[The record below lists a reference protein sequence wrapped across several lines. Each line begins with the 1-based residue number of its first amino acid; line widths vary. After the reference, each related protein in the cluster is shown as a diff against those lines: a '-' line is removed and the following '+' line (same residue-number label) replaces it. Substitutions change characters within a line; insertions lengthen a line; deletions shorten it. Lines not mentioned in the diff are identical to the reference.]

1 MRGIGL
7 TREKVLEEA
16 GVLANEQGLHAVTIT
31 NLAKHLG
38 IKKPSLYNHIKD
50 QEDIV
55 NGIMILGWK
64 YVSNEICPRITAED
78 PKQAIN
84 DLSHAI
90 YEYAIANP
98 GIFEA
103 MLWHNTYEN
112 EDLKL
117 VSEGL
122 YTFFFRQTDKL
133 EIERTTA
140 NHLLRTYRSLVEGFI
155 LLVIHNSFGNPVSIE
170 ESFQISIDMFT
181 NGLEKYR
188 NGERT
193 C

>member
-7 TREKVLEEA
+7 TREKVIEEA
-16 GVLANEQGLHAVTIT
+16 GVLANEQGLNAVTIT

-50 QEDIV
+50 QEDILR
-55 NGIMILGWK
+55 GIMISGWNH
-64 YVSNEICPRITAED
+64 VSNEICPKITTDD

-84 DLSHAI
+84 ELSHAI
-90 YEYAIANP
+90 YDYAIANP
-98 GIFEA
+98 GIYEA
-103 MLWHNTYEN
+103 MLWYNTYEN
-112 EDLKL
+112 EELKL

-122 YTFFFRQTDKL
+122 YKFFFSQTDKL
-133 EIERTTA
+133 GIERSMA
-140 NHLLRTYRSLVEGFI
+140 NHLLRTYRSLIEGFI

-181 NGLEKYR
+181 NGLDTI
-188 NGERT
+188 GCFAT
-193 C
+193 H